1 MGGAPAPPAA
11 STPKALSH
19 RRSRPSGGSA
29 GSPALGT
36 NLLTVSPGQSFA
48 GGTAHLPDEAVGMIG
63 NIDGVASVSAV
74 GKTDAKVYRN
84 DRVPK
89 EETGG
94 LNVYAARTDLPR
106 AAGAELVDGRWL
118 NAASARYPAVVLGL
132 KAAEQLGVF
141 TAGAD
146 TRVWLG
152 GRWFTVVGLLAPNE
166 LVPDLDSAA
175 LVGWSAAEAE
185 LGFDGHPTTVYTRA
199 EDSAVTDVQSVLG
212 ATANPENPSETNV
225 SRPSDALAAKEATD
239 DALSGLLLGLGAVA
253 LLVGGV
259 GVANTMVISVLE
271 RRSEIGLR
279 RSLGATRG
287 QVRTQFLCE
296 PCCCP
301 RSAGSAASSS
311 ASPSPRG
318 TPPTRAGRRWC
329 RCGRWRA
336 ASARPSSSAASPG
349 STRRCAPPGCRPRRP
364 SPPPDPGPRCPR
376 PVHLPRGRRGH
387 RSGVPWTAA
396 RRPTLAVWQST
407 WRPPATTPCTN
418 SSRAS
423 ASARS

>member
-1 MGGAPAPPAA
+1 MSTTHAVTGAARERRPAPQEAHPAPPRPRPARLRPA
-11 STPKALSH
+11 DVLRVGGSGL
-19 RRSRPSGGSA
+19 RSRPLRVFLSA
-29 GSPALGT
+29 LGIAIGIAAMVSVVGISTSSTEDLDRRLAALGT

-48 GGTAHLPDEAVGMIG
+48 GGAAHLPDEAVGMIG

-94 LNVYAARTDLPR
+94 LTVYAARADLPGT
-106 AAGAELVDGRWL
+106 AGAKLVDGRWL
-118 NAASARYPAVVLGL
+118 NAANARYPAVVLGP

-141 TAGAD
+141 RAGSD
-146 TRVWLG
+146 TKVWLG
-152 GRWFTVVGLLAPNE
+152 GQWFTVVGLLAPNE

-175 LVGWSAAEAE
+175 LVGWPVAERE
-185 LGFDGHPTTVYTRA
+185 LDFDGHPTTVYTRA
-199 EDSAVTDVQSVLG
+199 EDAAVTDVQALLG

-225 SRPSDALAAKEATD
+225 SRPSDALEAKQATD

-296 PCCCP
+296 ALLL
-301 RSAGSAASSS
+301 SALGGLGGVLLGIAVTSGYAAYQGW
-311 ASPSPRG
+311 PSVVPVWAMAGGVGATLLIGGLAGFYPAVRAARL
-318 TPPTRAGRRWC
+318 PPTEA
-329 RCGRWRA
+329 
-336 ASARPSSSAASPG
+336 
-349 STRRCAPPGCRPRRP
+349 
-364 SPPPDPGPRCPR
+364 
-376 PVHLPRGRRGH
+376 L
-387 RSGVPWTAA
+387 
-396 RRPTLAVWQST
+396 
-407 WRPPATTPCTN
+407 ATT
-418 SSRAS
+418 
-423 ASARS
+423 